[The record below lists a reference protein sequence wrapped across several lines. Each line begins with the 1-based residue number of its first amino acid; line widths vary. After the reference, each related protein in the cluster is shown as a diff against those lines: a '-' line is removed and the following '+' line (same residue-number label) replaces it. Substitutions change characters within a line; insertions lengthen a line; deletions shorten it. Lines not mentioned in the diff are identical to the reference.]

1 MYLVPFF
8 DAAALSQA
16 QRQLQKTIPAPPT
29 QVPQITSKV
38 CIRHQ
43 SHTTRSL
50 FPSRHFSRFSLSL
63 SLPFLSLI
71 FFYLWKVNR
80 VSLSNRLCRGSK
92 SPSPCRVESSRT
104 TPMRMR
110 LRKKVIVNRGLW
122 MKKGVTVASW
132 QITHSFCFFFFFF
145 FSPFFFLTPPPGG
158 GAGSNLFFAP
168 FSFQIR
174 HRRRGADSNP
184 FFPVRSACLSVEEC
198 ELMSHGKD
206 G

>member
-145 FSPFFFLTPPPGG
+145 FCPFFFLFPPPSQ
-158 GAGSNLFFAP
+158 ATLTFYLPAMLPRLPSHDNNLYCKQ
-168 FSFQIR
+168 SV
-174 HRRRGADSNP
+174 
-184 FFPVRSACLSVEEC
+184 FPSPRCSIMAYK
-198 ELMSHGKD
+198 ELR
-206 G
+206 